1 MRKIAEVWRKII
13 QCVQK
18 NFTSI
23 ANSNLEESGVAN
35 DVADPQEEDGGEH
48 GQGDRGQDSLDNT
61 KPFPLLGL

>member
-18 NFTSI
+18 KLDT
-23 ANSNLEESGVAN
+23 ANSNLEEAGVAN

-61 KPFPLLGL
+61 KPFSLLGL

>member
-18 NFTSI
+18 N
-23 ANSNLEESGVAN
+23 SNLEEAGVAN

-61 KPFPLLGL
+61 KPFSLLGL